1 MSWSFVIISHTGN
14 INPAHFTYNGFI
26 YKILFVYILFIFN
39 ELYRKYLKMY
49 DNPEIASG
57 MESSCEFFKK
67 CANSSGLYTTNAA
80 IYDQLNADILF
91 RRGNDLYLPTFTC
104 PLPCFN
110 MNGSEWGLKME
121 SKIK

>member
-1 MSWSFVIISHTGN
+1 MN
-14 INPAHFTYNGFI
+14 FT
-26 YKILFVYILFIFN
+26 
-39 ELYRKYLKMY
+39 
-49 DNPEIASG
+49 
-57 MESSCEFFKK
+57 ESTWKCMTTQKLLLAWKAAVNFFKK
-67 CANSSGLYTTNAA
+67 CANSSGLYATNAA

-110 MNGSEWGLKME
+110 MNGSEWGLKMQ